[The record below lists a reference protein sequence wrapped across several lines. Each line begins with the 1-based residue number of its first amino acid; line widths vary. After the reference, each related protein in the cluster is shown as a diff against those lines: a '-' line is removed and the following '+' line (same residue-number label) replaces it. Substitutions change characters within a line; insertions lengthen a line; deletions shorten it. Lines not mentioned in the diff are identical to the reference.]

1 MIVQADV
8 LICSV
13 LHAESTR
20 HRPDL
25 YEPEPFIQMPGVDV
39 VFHNGIEL
47 QDRITGNRVNRMA
60 CVLLHT
66 PKAGFTYAVAEEKTC
81 L

>member
-8 LICSV
+8 LISSV

-47 QDRITGNRVNRMA
+47 QDI
-60 CVLLHT
+60 
-66 PKAGFTYAVAEEKTC
+66 KAKPSGCARQSRTSFSPIC
-81 L
+81 